1 MNRDKLD
8 KANLAAAIAIGST
21 LTGLL
26 LVRAYSLSL
35 THDESL
41 TYLHGV
47 RPGLVRI
54 LAFSYVDANNHLFNT
69 LLTWL
74 SSLAFGNAE
83 LALRLPNVAAFV
95 LFFATVFLLLRRRV
109 RPLLVVPGLLLLTC
123 NPFQLDFFALC
134 RGYGLG
140 LGFMAASLYFA
151 LESLERGDGG
161 GESARQRRRNAARS
175 GWFALAATL
184 ANLTLLNYYL
194 ALLVVLGML
203 QFARERKDWLADAS
217 AAGGSRS
224 HDGFLR
230 AFLGDWAAPQLRQAL
245 LLAAVL
251 TPMVVKLRM
260 KGSFYLGGDTG
271 FWRDTVGSLVEGVLY
286 SQPYSNAGRFPLEIG
301 VAVVLAAAT
310 AVLAARFKS
319 GGAGS
324 NAAGGLLAPGLLAV
338 CFLSVETQ
346 HLLLGTPFL
355 TGRAAL
361 FLVPLSGLTVVFS
374 CDALV
379 EHVKSEWAGTLV
391 AIVLGLAAATHTAA
405 SVNTTHTHS
414 WAYDA
419 DTKHMM
425 EDLRGFVGARRLP
438 PRKLRLGSEWIYQ
451 PTVNYYSVKHHL
463 DWLEP
468 MTRREFNGDF
478 DFYFFHRPAREERL
492 KGLNLTVLN
501 EYPFTDRALALRQ
514 GGYE

>member
-26 LVRAYSLSL
+26 LVRATSLSF

-47 RPGLVRI
+47 RPGLARI
-54 LAFSYVDANNHLFNT
+54 LTFSYVDANNHLLNT
-69 LLTWL
+69 LLAWL
-74 SSLAFGNAE
+74 SSLAFGNGE
-83 LALRLPNVAAFV
+83 LALRLPNVAAFA
-95 LFFATVFLLLRRRV
+95 LFFATAFLLLRRRV
-109 RPLLVVPGLLLLTC
+109 RPGLVVPGLLLLAC

-140 LGFMAASLYFA
+140 LGFMAASLHFA
-151 LESLERGDGG
+151 LRSLEDGD
-161 GESARQRRRNAARS
+161 EAARRRRKNAARA
-175 GWFALAATL
+175 GWFGVAATL

-194 ALLVVLGML
+194 ALLVVLGTL
-203 QFARERKDWLADAS
+203 HFARERGARPRATS
-217 AAGGSRS
+217 AADGSPEKN
-224 HDGFLR
+224 GFWR
-230 AFLGDWAAPQLRQAL
+230 AFLRHWAAPHLWQAL

-251 TPMVVKLRM
+251 TPVVVELRR

-271 FWRDTVGSLVEGVLY
+271 FWHDTVGSLVESTLY
-286 SQPYSNAGRFPLEIG
+286 SQPYSSAGRYPLEMG

-310 AVLAARFKS
+310 AVLAVSFKREGAR
-319 GGAGS
+319 S

-338 CFLSVETQ
+338 CFLGVEAQ

-355 TGRAAL
+355 EGRTAL
-361 FLVPLSGLTVVFS
+361 FLAPLFGLTVVFA
-374 CDALV
+374 CDALA
-379 EHVKSEWAGTLV
+379 ERGKFEWAGISAAVL
-391 AIVLGLAAATHTAA
+391 LGLAAAAHTAI

-425 EDLRGFVGARRLP
+425 EHLREFAGARRLP
-438 PRKLRLGSEWIYQ
+438 PRKLRLGSEWIYE
-451 PTVNYYSVKHHL
+451 PTVNYYRVRDHL

-468 MTRREFNGDF
+468 MTRREFKGDF
-478 DFYFFHRPAREERL
+478 DFYFFHRPERERRL
-492 KGLNLTVLN
+492 TGLPLVVLN
-501 EYPFTDRALALRQ
+501 EYPFTDRVLARRQ
-514 GGYE
+514 RGDR

>member
-1 MNRDKLD
+1 MSRNELD

-26 LVRAYSLSL
+26 LVRAYSLSF

-47 RPGLVRI
+47 RPGLARI
-54 LAFSYVDANNHLFNT
+54 LAFSYVDANNHPLNT

-95 LFFATVFLLLRRRV
+95 LFFTAVFLLLRRRV
-109 RPLLVVPGLLLLTC
+109 RPALVVPGLLLLTC

-151 LESLERGDGG
+151 SRSLEQADGG
-161 GESARQRRRNAARS
+161 GPGSRRARRNAQRA
-175 GWFALAATL
+175 GWFAVCATL

-194 ALLVVLGML
+194 ALFVVLGTL
-203 QFARERKDWLADAS
+203 QFTRERRAWLADAS
-217 AAGGSRS
+217 AIGGPPERG
-224 HDGFLR
+224 GFFR
-230 AFLGDWAAPQLRQAL
+230 AFLRGWAAPQLLQAS

-251 TPMVVKLRM
+251 TPVVFKLRM
-260 KGSFYLGGDTG
+260 KDSFYLGGDTG
-271 FWRDTVGSLVEGVLY
+271 FWHDTVGSLVEGALY
-286 SQPYSNAGRFPLEIG
+286 SQRYSEAGRCPLG
-301 VAVVLAAAT
+301 MAVAVVLAAA
-310 AVLAARFKS
+310 AAILAWRLQS
-319 GGAGS
+319 GGARS
-324 NAAGGLLAPGLLAV
+324 NAEVGLLALGLLAV
-338 CFLSVETQ
+338 CFASAETQ
-346 HLLLGTPFL
+346 HLLLDTPFL
-355 TGRAAL
+355 TGRTAL
-361 FLVPLSGLTVVFS
+361 FLVPLFGLTVVSS
-374 CDALV
+374 CDALA
-379 EHVKSEWAGTLV
+379 EHPKFKWAGILAAV
-391 AIVLGLAAATHTAA
+391 VLGLAAATHTAA

-419 DTKHMM
+419 DTRRMM
-425 EDLRGFVGARRLP
+425 EDLREFAGNRRLP

-451 PTVNYYSVKHHL
+451 PTVNYYLVKYRL
-463 DWLEP
+463 AWLEP
-468 MTRREFNGDF
+468 MTRREFDGNF
-478 DFYFFHRPAREERL
+478 DFYFYRRPEREERL
-492 KGLNLTVLN
+492 KELPLKVLE

-514 GGYE
+514 SDY